1 MFSMDHNK
9 RFLRHAVTD
18 NRTIKNTKTDQNDMK
33 QFSSRAVSCDC
44 EEQTQIQAFTRRSS
58 SSPIPSCKLSS
69 DRERQS
75 PRLLTR

>member
-1 MFSMDHNK
+1 MFSMGHKK

-18 NRTIKNTKTDQNDMK
+18 NRTIKTTKTDQNDMK
-33 QFSSRAVSCDC
+33 PFSSRAVSCDC
-44 EEQTQIQAFTRRSS
+44 EEQTQIQAFIRRS